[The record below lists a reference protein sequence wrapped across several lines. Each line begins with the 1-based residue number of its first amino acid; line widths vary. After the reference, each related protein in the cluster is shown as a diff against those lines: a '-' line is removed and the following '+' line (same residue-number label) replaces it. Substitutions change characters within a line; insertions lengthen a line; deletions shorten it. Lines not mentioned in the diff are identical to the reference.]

1 MGLGT
6 VSEAHLLLSPPEP
19 PPPIEPKD
27 RGDIPPGPVGMLW
40 FMQEAMTYGTHI
52 VLDGFRADPQAL
64 GDSDMVR
71 EVLEGLGR
79 TLESETEAYI
89 QVFGFDNGPSPG
101 SSGAAILQELGL
113 ALHLFPDASKLTLRV
128 FSRHNVRLGEVA
140 ALLSSRYGVGRFE
153 TQIRNRSR
161 PIPREKRML
170 RRVLCGDRT
179 YARLRLEDFLRMA

>member
-1 MGLGT
+1 
-6 VSEAHLLLSPPEP
+6 
-19 PPPIEPKD
+19 
-27 RGDIPPGPVGMLW
+27 MLW

-64 GDSDMVR
+64 GDSGTVR

-79 TLESETEAYI
+79 TLEPETEAYI
-89 QVFGFDNGPSPG
+89 QVFGFDNGPPPG
-101 SSGAAILQELGL
+101 SSGAAILQESGL
-113 ALHLFPDASKLTLRV
+113 ALHLFPDTTKLTLRV
-128 FSRHNVRLGEVA
+128 FSRHNVRLEAVT

-161 PIPREKRML
+161 PIPREEKLL

>member
-71 EVLEGLGR
+71 EVLEGLER
-79 TLESETEAYI
+79 TLEPETEAYI
-89 QVFGFDNGPSPG
+89 LFGFDNGPSPG
-101 SSGAAILQELGL
+101 SSGAATLQESGL
-113 ALHLFPDASKLTLRV
+113 ALHLFPDASKLTLQV
-128 FSRHNVRLGEVA
+128 FSRHNVRLGEVT
-140 ALLSSRYGVGRFE
+140 ALLSSRYRVGRFE

>member
-1 MGLGT
+1 
-6 VSEAHLLLSPPEP
+6 
-19 PPPIEPKD
+19 
-27 RGDIPPGPVGMLW
+27 MLW

-71 EVLEGLGR
+71 EGLGR
-79 TLESETEAYI
+79 TLESETEAYL

-101 SSGAAILQELGL
+101 SSGAAILQESGL
-113 ALHLFPDASKLTLRV
+113 TLHPFPDLTLRL
-128 FSRHNVRLGEVA
+128 FSRHNVRLEEIT

-161 PIPREKRML
+161 PIPREERML
-170 RRVLCGDRT
+170 RRVLCGDRA
-179 YARLRLEDFLRMA
+179 YAHLRLEDFLRMA

>member
-1 MGLGT
+1 
-6 VSEAHLLLSPPEP
+6 
-19 PPPIEPKD
+19 
-27 RGDIPPGPVGMLW
+27 MLW

-52 VLDGFRADPQAL
+52 VLDGFRANPQAL
-64 GDSDMVR
+64 GDSDTVR

-79 TLESETEAYI
+79 TLESETKAYI
-89 QVFGFDNGPSPG
+89 QVFSFDNGPSPG
-101 SSGAAILQELGL
+101 SSGAAILQESGL

-128 FSRHNVRLGEVA
+128 FSRHNVRLEAVT

-161 PIPREKRML
+161 PIPREEKLL

>member
-1 MGLGT
+1 
-6 VSEAHLLLSPPEP
+6 
-19 PPPIEPKD
+19 
-27 RGDIPPGPVGMLW
+27 MLW
-40 FMQEAMTYGTHI
+40 NMQEAMIYGTHI

-101 SSGAAILQELGL
+101 SSGAATLQESGL

-128 FSRHNVRLGEVA
+128 FSRHNVGLGEVT

-153 TQIRNRSR
+153 TQIRTTY
-161 PIPREKRML
+161 PPRREDAAPHPL
-170 RRVLCGDRT
+170 RRQNLRSPA
-179 YARLRLEDFLRMA
+179 ARGLPPNGLVRES